1 MTQEQ
6 IPDVEKEKRRKYRRV
21 ARGRKPRKSKS
32 LYTFLIQSFVSL
44 FVIVILILSILF
56 VLNLFYNYSS
66 AVMPKSYRIDNYSK
80 ELESENY
87 RKIPVRKIFGRKGYI
102 EVLDKD
108 AHVIYC
114 SNPNIHTKYT
124 NESLK
129 WISGTYDDTGYS
141 IETIGSQF
149 GIRDGGTIL
158 LQYAW
163 NDDDSARLVGFAIL
177 DSNRNVKYSTLPLE
191 RKKLSQAELDF
202 ISHSDASYDYRGIGV
217 SKYEFTTSKGED
229 RIVLVHTESIT
240 TQMIQRS
247 RFATHVSAV
256 LFLVSV
262 VLSIALMAIHVV
274 REIETPLRELQNA
287 ITEFGEADE
296 NMDIES
302 GGVTEFSQVIASF
315 HRMERQL
322 REEEET
328 REALQKQKHQMLAG
342 ISHDMKTPITVIS
355 GYVDAIRDG
364 LVSSEEQDQYLKI
377 IEEKANDMAY
387 LINSLSEYNN
397 LEHPNFAYEFRTGNL
412 AEYLREYV
420 AYKYEELS
428 LMGYSVEVNI
438 PEERIFVDFDR
449 RHLKRVWEN
458 ILGNSAKYTPP
469 GTTIYVSIRADEKS
483 NTAIVEIGDNG
494 PGLTK
499 NIREQIFEPFVVA
512 EAARSNGQGTGL
524 GLTVAKE
531 IVEAHSGTICI
542 EDRAG
547 EGELVGLF
555 YRIVLPRK

>member
-1 MTQEQ
+1 MTQER
-6 IPDVEKEKRRKYRRV
+6 IPDVAKGKQHKYRRM
-21 ARGRKPRKSKS
+21 ARGRKPQKSKS

-44 FVIVILILSILF
+44 FVIVLLILLILF
-56 VLNLFYNYSS
+56 GLNLLYNYNS
-66 AVMPKSYRIDNYSK
+66 VVKPKSYRIDDYSK
-80 ELESENY
+80 ALESENY
-87 RKIPVRKIFGRKGYI
+87 QRIPVQKIFGRKGYI

-114 SNPNIHTKYT
+114 SNSNIHTKYT
-124 NESLK
+124 KESLK

-149 GIRDGGTIL
+149 GIRDGGTL
-158 LQYAW
+158 LIHYAW
-163 NDDDSARLVGFAIL
+163 NEDDSARLMGIAIL
-177 DSNRNVKYSTLPLE
+177 DSDRNVKYSTLPLE
-191 RKKLSQAELDF
+191 QKKLSRTELDF
-202 ISHSDASYDYRGIGV
+202 ISHSDASYDYQGIGV
-217 SKYEFTTSKGED
+217 SKYEFTTSKGEE

-247 RFATHVSAV
+247 RFATHVSGI

-262 VLSIALMAIHVV
+262 VLAIALMAIHVV
-274 REIETPLRELQNA
+274 RGIKTPLRELQNA

-296 NMDIES
+296 NTDIES
-302 GGVTEFSQVIASF
+302 GVTEFSQVIASF
-315 HRMERQL
+315 RHMERRL
-322 REEEET
+322 REEEKM
-328 REALQKQKHQMLAG
+328 REDLQMQKHQMLAG

-364 LVSSEEQDQYLKI
+364 LVSPEEQDQYLKI

-397 LEHPNFAYEFRTGNL
+397 LEHPSFAYEFRTGNL
-412 AEYLREYV
+412 TEYLREYV
-420 AYKYEELS
+420 ASKYQELS
-428 LMGYSVEVNI
+428 LMGYSVEADI

-458 ILGNSAKYTPP
+458 ILGNSVKYTPP
-469 GTTIYVSIRADEKS
+469 GTTIYVSIRTDEKC
-483 NTAIVEIGDNG
+483 NTAIIEIGDNG
-494 PGLTK
+494 PGLPN
-499 NIREQIFEPFVVA
+499 NIREQVFEPFVVA

-531 IVEAHSGTICI
+531 IIEAHGGTICI

-547 EGELVGLF
+547 EKKSGGLF